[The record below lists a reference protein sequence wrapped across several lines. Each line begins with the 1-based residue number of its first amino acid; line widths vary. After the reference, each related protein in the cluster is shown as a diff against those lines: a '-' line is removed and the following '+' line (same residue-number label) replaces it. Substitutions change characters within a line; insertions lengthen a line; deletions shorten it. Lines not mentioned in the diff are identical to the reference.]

1 MTAYKALTASL
12 ARTSLRD
19 PGTLLFSFLFPPA
32 LLLVLALSA
41 GDLPGE
47 GGHPVVDDIGPNAMG
62 FGIAFVGMFAGGT
75 NIAEWRE
82 KGVIRVLRNAPMS
95 VSAILGSALTVA
107 VVSALI
113 QSVLVVLVGIIPV
126 VGIHLSAW
134 AAMSVI
140 PVFLGALFFYSLG
153 VLIGLA
159 VPTESAAAPA
169 AMIVVV
175 PMGFASGPRA
185 CPSAALPAR
194 CSALAPHRGGRA
206 EGFAHRLRHHRSRRS
221 APLLGGH
228 PAHAMEV
235 NGPDRTGGSRTRNS
249 SWAYRRSA
257 RLAQQWGP

>member
-1 MTAYKALTASL
+1 MTAYKALPASL

-126 VGIHLSAW
+126 VGIHLS
-134 AAMSVI
+134 
-140 PVFLGALFFYSLG
+140 SLG

-175 PMGFASGPRA
+175 PMGFASGAVMPLEMLPEWVRTLA
-185 CPSAALPAR
+185 HVLPLTYLLDALRWPLTGAAGLRDSLIGCGITGVAG
-194 CSALAPHRGGRA
+194 ALLFWADT
-206 EGFAHRLRHHRSRRS
+206 RLMRWR
-221 APLLGGH
+221 
-228 PAHAMEV
+228 
-235 NGPDRTGGSRTRNS
+235 
-249 SWAYRRSA
+249 
-257 RLAQQWGP
+257 

>member
-107 VVSALI
+107 VVFALI

-175 PMGFASGPRA
+175 PMGFASGAVMPLEMLPEWVRTLA
-185 CPSAALPAR
+185 HVLPLTYLLDALRWPLPGAAGLRESLIGCGITGVAG
-194 CSALAPHRGGRA
+194 ALLFWADT
-206 EGFAHRLRHHRSRRS
+206 RLMRWR
-221 APLLGGH
+221 
-228 PAHAMEV
+228 
-235 NGPDRTGGSRTRNS
+235 
-249 SWAYRRSA
+249 
-257 RLAQQWGP
+257 

>member
-126 VGIHLSAW
+126 VGIYLSAW

-140 PVFLGALFFYSLG
+140 PASLGALFFYSLG

-175 PMGFASGPRA
+175 PMGFASGAVMPLEMLPEWVRTLA
-185 CPSAALPAR
+185 HVLPLTYLLDALRWPLTGAAGLRDSLIGRGITGVAG
-194 CSALAPHRGGRA
+194 ALLFWADT
-206 EGFAHRLRHHRSRRS
+206 RLMRWR
-221 APLLGGH
+221 
-228 PAHAMEV
+228 
-235 NGPDRTGGSRTRNS
+235 
-249 SWAYRRSA
+249 
-257 RLAQQWGP
+257 